1 MMWSLLLPAPATY
14 IRQPSLFMR
23 SVLLTLIFSCPLPDA
38 SAGEVTDAPPSWP
51 LQPSASFFTGQARD
65 QGEAA
70 QSRRRS
76 EGVRSALSLRWR
88 WLELSFVG
96 QLLKERRER
105 FDPPA
110 PATLSEE
117 PNPEEVSMVP
127 GIAAAQPRAESLGTV
142 TRGAFAMSAGGR
154 WRWGAVSFGA
164 LRSWGER
171 GTRWSP
177 SGTLSISLSPG
188 GMLSLD
194 GVYQRPDPE
203 APGRDRVGVT
213 VHPGRGALWLG
224 WVGAEGG
231 RQGIGLAGALPLS
244 APLYLL
250 LGGGLDPINTSRYT
264 RIIVG
269 LRWTGESEKPAAE
282 SLPLVSPTT
291 GGSPRPGADPFQR
304 LTPTGPSGPAPLSPG
319 QGPSTP
325 GGAPRPLSP
334 LSPGG
339 APGGP
344 GPGGPPL

>member
-1 MMWSLLLPAPATY
+1 MCTLPRTPRPLYRRPQTLCA
-14 IRQPSLFMR
+14 L
-23 SVLLTLIFSCPLPDA
+23 SVLLGLIASRPLSIARAD
-38 SAGEVTDAPPSWP
+38 ELTTTAPAWP
-51 LQPSASFFTGQARD
+51 LQPSVSFFTGQARD
-65 QGEAA
+65 RGEAA

-76 EGVRSALSLRWR
+76 EGVRAALALHWR
-88 WLELSFVG
+88 WLELALAG
-96 QLLKERRER
+96 QRLEERRER
-105 FDPPA
+105 FDAPA
-110 PATLSEE
+110 PATL
-117 PNPEEVSMVP
+117 PEGLDPAEVSTIP
-127 GIAAAQPRAESLGTV
+127 GVAAAQPTAESLGTAS
-142 TRGAFAMSAGGR
+142 RGAFVMSAGGR
-154 WRWGAVSFGA
+154 WRWGAASLGA

-171 GTRWSP
+171 GIRWSP
-177 SGTLSISLSPG
+177 SGALSISLSTSG
-188 GMLSLD
+188 ILSLD
-194 GVYQRPDPE
+194 GAYQRPGPE

-250 LGGGLDPINTSRYT
+250 LGGGLDPMNTSRYT

-291 GGSPRPGADPFQR
+291 GGAPRPGADPFQR

-344 GPGGPPL
+344 SPGGPPL